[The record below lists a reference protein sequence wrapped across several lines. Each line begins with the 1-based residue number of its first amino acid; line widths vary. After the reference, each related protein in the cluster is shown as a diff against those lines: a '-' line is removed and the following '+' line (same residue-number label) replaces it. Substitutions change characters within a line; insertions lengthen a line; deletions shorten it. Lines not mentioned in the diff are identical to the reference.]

1 MQLII
6 VYTILTITVAYTIY
20 AITKYVRKKNDA
32 CDGCS
37 GCEIKGQI
45 AKSLKDKTSKDPSTC
60 NYAPPKTSS
69 QNKKK

>member
-6 VYTILTITVAYTIY
+6 VYIILAITVVYTIY
-20 AITKYVRKKNDA
+20 AIIKYTRKKNNA

-37 GCEIKGQI
+37 GCEMKDQI
-45 AKSLKDKTSKDPSTC
+45 AKNLKDKTSKDPSTC